1 MRRLP
6 SPPLVHFVRAWTQ
19 LHAHPSACPCLTFR
33 FLTFQQTLELNTHPT
48 HTDIQTARTS
58 RCFGSDIVLAATE
71 CVSRHNS
78 NRTTFESSLI
88 LRKPVGF
95 PGANEMPARQMDM
108 REPQSDPTLGSKQE
122 FILLHVH
129 FLTFDDSGLF
139 HLSPL
144 NELCAA
150 NQYVRAQKLTPDMQW
165 CMLWT
170 GAWHDGNFFFSP
182 GRQKIK
188 QNRIS
193 NPFLK
198 QFKIEDCCDAGLYFF
213 PLQCTPG
220 SFNSPCSRLVS
231 VFGMLM

>member
-1 MRRLP
+1 MIVLVHRETLLNECVPQMRRLP

-108 REPQSDPTLGSKQE
+108 REPQSDPTLGSK
-122 FILLHVH
+122 
-129 FLTFDDSGLF
+129 
-139 HLSPL
+139 
-144 NELCAA
+144 
-150 NQYVRAQKLTPDMQW
+150 
-165 CMLWT
+165 
-170 GAWHDGNFFFSP
+170 
-182 GRQKIK
+182 
-188 QNRIS
+188 
-193 NPFLK
+193 
-198 QFKIEDCCDAGLYFF
+198 
-213 PLQCTPG
+213 
-220 SFNSPCSRLVS
+220 
-231 VFGMLM
+231 